1 VHTVLDIALPFYGDV
16 GYLKL
21 AVESI
26 RNQSSS
32 DWHLYVSDDGYPDP
46 SVKEYFEEL
55 NDSRI
60 TYSRNEVNLGAN
72 RNFQHCLSLV
82 KSELVT
88 IMGADDL
95 MHSDYVAQII
105 EAFHDDDI
113 YIVHPQV
120 NVIDE
125 HNNRIKPLTDK
136 MKNRISL
143 APGTYRGEEIAISLM
158 KGNWTYFPAIAWR
171 QNAIT
176 SIGFREGLFVSQD
189 LGLLL
194 DVVKKNG
201 KLKVLPNHLFSY
213 RRHSESD
220 SSVRAIDGDRF
231 REEKEFFSILQKE
244 FDALNWKQASR
255 AAKFHFSS
263 RLHAGKLIP
272 TALVQRKNPLPLI
285 RHLFF

>member
-1 VHTVLDIALPFYGDV
+1 MHTVLDIALPFYGDV

-32 DWHLYVSDDGYPDP
+32 DWHLYISDDGYPDP
-46 SVKEYFEEL
+46 SVKEYFKEL

-82 KSELVT
+82 KGEIVT

-95 MHSDYVAQII
+95 MHSDYVARII
-105 EAFHDDDI
+105 EAFHDEEID
-113 YIVHPQV
+113 IVHPQV
-120 NVIDE
+120 DVIDE
-125 HNNRIKPLTDK
+125 HNNKIEPLTDK
-136 MKNRISL
+136 IKNRLSL
-143 APGTYRGEEIAISLM
+143 SPGTYHGEEIAVSLM

-171 QNAIT
+171 QNVIK

-201 KLKVLPNHLFSY
+201 KLKVLPNYLFSY

-231 REEKEFFSILQKE
+231 REEKEFFSILQTE
-244 FDALNWKQASR
+244 FDAMNWKQASR
-255 AAKFHFSS
+255 SAGVHLSS
-263 RLHAGKLIP
+263 RLHAAKLIP
-272 TALVQRKNPLPLI
+272 TALMQQKNPKPLI

>member
-1 VHTVLDIALPFYGDV
+1 MQAVQLGYISWTKLAYTVLDIALPFYGDV

-46 SVKEYFEEL
+46 SVKEYFQGL

-95 MHSDYVAQII
+95 MD
-105 EAFHDDDI
+105 
-113 YIVHPQV
+113 
-120 NVIDE
+120 VIDE
-125 HNNRIKPLTDK
+125 HNNRIEPLTDK

-143 APGTYRGEEIAISLM
+143 APGTYHGEEIAISLM

-171 QNAIT
+171 QNAIK